1 MKTTKI
7 INKEVLIYSDEEY
20 NHAVNYSQWLYNFPT
35 TLNYKG
41 KKYIIGAGTR
51 DQITLIKE
59 NNEILILTENKSLN
73 YLGLESID
81 LDKQTVNSLVFLESN
96 DIDNQENI
104 CFDILNKP
112 LKKQLII
119 LNNYL

>member
-20 NHAVNYSQWLYNFPT
+20 NHAVNYAQWLYNFPI

-41 KKYIIGAGTR
+41 KKYIIGAGTK
-51 DQITLIKE
+51 DSITLIKE
-59 NNEILILTENKSLN
+59 NNEILILTENRNLN
-73 YLGLESID
+73 YLGLESIN

>member
-20 NHAVNYSQWLYNFPT
+20 NHAVNYSQWLYNFPI

-41 KKYIIGAGTR
+41 KKYIISAGTR

-59 NNEILILTENKSLN
+59 NNEILILTENKGLN